1 MKQIKQLLQLGML
14 LACGLLASCS
24 EDNADNLLPDGK
36 YPIEFSA
43 TMEGLTTRATV
54 DNTWDGGE
62 QVAVSIDGAA
72 TVPFAA
78 AANGTLTPNTPIYW
92 QTATQSITAKAW
104 SPAGWTMQADQST
117 EANYKAADF
126 VFAPTIPITYAT
138 RNAANLTFSHKT
150 AKVTATLTAGEGVS
164 SLTGATVSF
173 YGYTSGIPNTDN
185 GTITGSA
192 NDWIKSYNSTGSTF
206 NALLIPQ
213 NIVGQKFIKV
223 THNGN
228 DYYYTPQAG
237 EADLQ
242 AGKHYT
248 YSITVW
254 HSRLDVTLST
264 TWISGGADIDG
275 EGTGFYDFNIYVPQ
289 LEGVADISIGGVPQG
304 VQNLYTL
311 PIGAGGKSQTTLTI
325 TETAGKWV
333 KSVVI
338 NGICQY
344 AYDGWNPMIPNQYTF
359 TINDIC
365 SDLQVIIET
374 VNAPSPQ
381 TTPQIG
387 DFYYQDGIV
396 YSELV
401 ASLKTCIGVFYKSD
415 AVLSL
420 RSAGSQRWNSHIAD
434 RVNERNGIINDFN
447 NTVTVAGKSWVMPS
461 DGDCA
466 DINSV
471 YLNYPYFQNNI
482 ELAGGSVPGTIWT
495 SFIDN
500 VWVRCFNIRAASGGL
515 TNVNGD
521 APHPAYSIWPIIKI
535 L

>member
-1 MKQIKQLLQLGML
+1 MMTQIKQLFKLSL
-14 LACGLLASCS
+14 LLLCCGLFASCDN
-24 EDNADNLLPDGK
+24 EDGADNLLPDGK
-36 YPIEFSA
+36 YPIVFSTA
-43 TMEGLTTRATV
+43 MEGLTTRATV
-54 DNTWDGGE
+54 DNTFDNND
-62 QVAVSIDGAA
+62 QVQVSINSAAA
-72 TVPFAA
+72 TTFTAA
-78 AANGTLTPNTPIYW
+78 TNGSLTPNTPIYW

-104 SPAGWTMQADQST
+104 SPASWTMQTDQST

-126 VFAPTIPITYAT
+126 IFAPTIPITYAT

-173 YGYTSGIPNTDN
+173 YGYTSGAADIDN
-185 GTITGSA
+185 GTIAGSTNGWVKA
-192 NDWIKSYNSTGSTF
+192 YNLTGSTF

-213 NIVGQKFIKV
+213 DMAGEKFIKV

-228 DYYYTPQAG
+228 DYYYTPQTG

-248 YSITVW
+248 YNITVW
-254 HSRLDVTLST
+254 HSGLDVTLST

-275 EGTGFYDFNIYVPQ
+275 EGTGFNDFNIYVPQ
-289 LEGVADISIGGVPQG
+289 LDGVADISISGTSQEN
-304 VQNLYTL
+304 QKLYTL

-374 VNAPSPQ
+374 VNAN

-387 DFYYQDGIV
+387 DFYYQDNTFS
-396 YSELV
+396 SELL
-401 ASLKTCIGVFYKSD
+401 LKPCIGVFYTSD
-415 AVLSL
+415 RVVALHDAGSLLIINGAVLGNGPT
-420 RSAGSQRWNSHIAD
+420 RIHDMAAGYLPAAP
-434 RVNERNGIINDFN
+434 
-447 NTVTVAGKSWVMPS
+447 AGKSWRAPTDEYQCELIYLTYRDYPVFVENIQKAGGAVP
-461 DGDCA
+461 A
-466 DINSV
+466 TVWIARNNSYWQPYYNCRTGTSGGTNESTYPV
-471 YLNYPYFQNNI
+471 RSILNY
-482 ELAGGSVPGTIWT
+482 
-495 SFIDN
+495 
-500 VWVRCFNIRAASGGL
+500 
-515 TNVNGD
+515 
-521 APHPAYSIWPIIKI
+521 
-535 L
+535 